1 MTSFGY
7 AYLIC
12 SAVVGVCAS
21 SLGLVTSVPLTRG
34 GVDPGRIARHV
45 VASSWIAV
53 LCTGAVAGVFAV
65 AGEEIA
71 THVLGSG
78 YTRHVGAELS
88 ALVVALSVWMVVS
101 VGVTVVFPLFF
112 VVERGT
118 RLPLLAVAAVTA
130 HVAVAFAG
138 RALFGLDGLAV
149 GLTVTTT
156 LCLVAMLAA
165 LHALADTIKGL
176 LGAAAFAWV
185 LALVVFGAA
194 DLAFSPVAAGAAG
207 LAAYAIVL
215 AVVRPPGLRRAGVI
229 CGCSSEPRVLSRT
242 AASSRPRDRHAC

>member
-1 MTSFGY
+1 M
-7 AYLIC
+7 
-12 SAVVGVCAS
+12 
-21 SLGLVTSVPLTRG
+21 
-34 GVDPGRIARHV
+34 
-45 VASSWIAV
+45 
-53 LCTGAVAGVFAV
+53 LCIGAVAGVFAV

-165 LHALADTIKGL
+165 LHALADAIKGL
-176 LGAAAFAWV
+176 LRRRGV
-185 LALVVFGAA
+185 RPGCSRSSSSRAA
-194 DLAFSPVAAGAAG
+194 DLAFSPVAAGAAC
-207 LAAYAIVL
+207 LAAYAD
-215 AVVRPPGLRRAGVI
+215 RAGR
-229 CGCSSEPRVLSRT
+229 G
-242 AASSRPRDRHAC
+242 AAAGSTPQTQRYLRLLV